1 MASEKTTVEI
11 VPFPTEKQKKL
22 YDIICSA
29 FAEELKVSNCFILP
43 LINQRVGTILKE
55 NGFEKANRVTFLS
68 APEFFL
74 VGYNKKNADAI
85 SLIGFPEDD
94 SFSSERNSEY
104 IPAVKRES
112 VELSS
117 EQQKKLAQI
126 ILEIFKNK
134 HRNGKVYLS
143 EIGLK
148 AGGKIS
154 AAGLGRVSV
163 ELFKSASLFFNVVQD
178 TKGVYLISFKDNC
191 GISFFENR
199 ERFSS
204 SNKKTGIRRTSF
216 EESLYTQLM
225 KRFKTNDVSLG
236 NIALYLEANR
246 IVLPESIGSLQRLF
260 ELLSEK
266 HGAIIRDNGEG
277 TPKENYLIL
286 RKPLPIP
293 NDVYQRVEKI
303 VADFFLTSELIPN
316 TDIGQALKSN
326 SIDFKEY
333 NYADLTAFLRAF
345 SDIFIIVPRP
355 SEIKGRF
362 KIFIRIVPNFLNEHK
377 KTADTASAETISV
390 DKSLF
395 TKMILDLYSVGQ
407 YQTVLEQSNLREA
420 IKHTDGNLWNCIF
433 KSYFQLNKKVDIEN
447 WNLTEWE
454 RAVIDFDNLSASISD
469 EYLSCHGIDV
479 LSYDRIKS
487 YVADYSHKT
496 VNYSMMGQRMSAL
509 CGADNP
515 LVEAIY
521 NIGLLA
527 RINVDKTFCFRL
539 LIIYYSR
546 VNPSKVIPTWETYA
560 DGCIN
565 PSSMIMIAGTLF
577 GEGKIEL
584 VSQLVKL
591 FETTREVS
599 GVVQLYNTYASRIL
613 QKDNAELPSLS
624 IIENS
629 RALELVSVVLKQSIS
644 SKNVDLFVEML
655 YCCLASPSKY
665 VSAHSLNS
673 LLNDEESF
681 IRNIA
686 SDLLI
691 GAKTKDI
698 KYWTVLS
705 FFVSFG
711 MIDSSPEW
719 MELNAS
725 FRNELI
731 SRINTCP
738 LDEKEKTIS
747 YALEYYPADS
757 YFVESMV
764 SHIKETEGDGDS
776 LEPVVNGLIASGKYR
791 QVISLH
797 EHENALKLDD
807 KNWFLNCLGF
817 CYRQE
822 GDAKK
827 SLETEMV
834 MIALKIREGNSVEDS
849 LSQLVEILYQGFIS
863 MSIISL
869 DSETAE
875 RVSHLFDHYKCTD
888 VLAHKYCI
896 AMMGLALCTQNYPQ
910 LSLLSCVC
918 EHQND
923 YESSFIDLCEQEIQ
937 EKSQSYYS
945 RFNDLQR
952 TYEYVL
958 TQESPKDFFMSLGRA
973 ANVVRHLADNSLY
986 SQIRNVSV
994 DQLEPRKIVILLISG
1009 YKEARA
1015 WKFLSQYSIKSQKHT
1030 LNFVAN
1036 LVWLF
1041 RFKDTSYALNNCI
1054 RALNRTIDTS
1064 LPRNFI
1070 QLCLT
1075 AWHANLGETLSS
1087 FQSSF
1092 LDHVIRCE
1100 SFSGLSAENST
1111 TIYSTLRS
1119 KDKPTINDLLLAIEL
1134 ARQTKTYNDFCE
1146 LFLKDSDQYLEL
1158 MKKDV
1163 GAFIRFC
1170 AGFAYSSDAETLI
1183 RWQELVKQIR
1193 NEVGTH
1199 NLNSKDKSA
1208 FLWADALLSQEGVF
1222 NYGGSFA
1229 EASMELLYHYPYAPK
1244 NDIVSKW
1251 ITNEPARNLP
1261 NYELLRFWINTF
1273 GDINTVSFA
1282 ENAIRNY
1289 TNKHPIS
1296 SAMPNR
1302 ESVYRLRLFL
1312 AEKYVYYYQS
1322 GNQNTRNDFLRRC
1335 MTYSALRTLAGEAN
1349 SIPASIREKMQ
1360 RELERTNDY
1369 SSFLSFEESVYRII
1383 NSDGKVD
1390 IKEVLIYCGIS
1401 NYWDIALNEW
1411 LDETIELKPMISA
1424 MGYFFNAIDI
1434 RPLRRR
1440 LLQMYAYSSIAQ
1452 ILLEDNTIEAASFQ
1466 QKDIKYYQRQIESGV
1481 LQMDDFRTKL
1491 YELISI
1497 LQPTLLPLVD
1507 SIEGVYDI
1515 AVKATKIQGI
1525 IFALVNKDLKIMRS
1539 RLSSV
1544 EARILSDTVL
1554 PTVAVIQYPE
1564 DICGLLLQMS
1574 LNMED
1579 PIGTLLSSKA
1589 IEERVGRSNLLL
1601 FKCLLSVQRKDF
1613 DSATKFLSE
1622 INLSKTDYVVLY
1634 RELSTAIEKNDVLEI
1649 DVEKLH
1655 FSTKVQG
1662 DIPDFSFI
1670 MQAEADSDSFSQL
1683 VTDFYTE
1690 GLYDSKE
1697 KCILARK
1704 IYTSIIN
1711 GTSYGDTTK
1720 FMFDWGFVEIEAT
1733 FDIEEKEKYLLEML
1747 ENIEKLPNYSSY
1759 KWQFVHHF
1767 SYMLQELEFALLF
1780 KSFMRIFDCHKILYT
1795 KFHPYENCDCY
1806 AQLFVLLRRL
1816 VNLGQDNIGS
1826 DQTMSVIDQI
1836 KAQVIEVHLK
1846 YPQNRFANSCIGYI
1860 DRYAQQIQ
1868 ARGIFEVKI
1877 LNHSQQFTDVIYYS
1891 VRNVGFE
1898 LATDVILTFSIAN
1911 HPDATQQIST
1921 KSLIAAGL
1929 RTNQVFA
1936 GEYIPNTR
1944 FSQGEVIE
1952 CGITVEYQSIDED
1965 GEPRLKNYAALDPH
1979 TSGRLQHVA
1988 TENYCYHKDGSA
2000 GYITESIT
2008 QPFDFIGRKDELN
2021 RILGKA
2027 IQGQNVLLYGTNG
2040 TGKSSILQYIFSKAL
2055 PDIYSQI
2062 NSSDGS
2068 VTDTRRLGHLFMATP
2083 LKFDD
2088 DCTEK
2093 AVISSIISAI
2103 SDDLRFRAFL
2113 KRYGDQFAVDTVAM
2127 VADEWENRREKLF
2140 DNEGR
2145 CVNTELIRRF
2155 ISTIDEMLQSSDIDV
2170 YILIDQFERI
2180 ISSPLVDSK
2189 HMLFLG
2195 DLVRRK
2201 IRFIIAGSNYLLE
2214 EVSVEKNQTKTETS
2228 WPIIFSRGFDQKVK
2242 IGNMSKGDFE
2252 ELIKK
2257 KSALNNGEIEY
2268 SDDAIEFLWQ
2278 YTNGHAFYSCL
2289 IANRTL
2295 DILSERGVRRRYIYS
2310 SDVFNAIYL
2319 SGKYLTGGKTDREKE
2334 KAIKSQ
2340 IFQDIND
2347 NIPIK
2352 YVGKSLA
2359 HMQSSGERKVSYRKL
2374 HDFITLHRPDLLEYY
2389 HDALAVLL
2397 ARDFISYEELEV
2409 QGNEV
2414 SDSYDPNNILTVR
2427 EYFFTSDLYL
2437 EHFASV
2443 FVPELSDEERLALQS
2458 KNRSIEELITDLRT
2472 RKYTAQDIRRIREEV
2487 KDIVGEGGNKYVT
2500 IERQYNDQ
2508 AIDQSVGTQVNML
2521 IHAQTINAFSTLLA
2535 GDYTSPE
2542 FAQAFASLPG
2552 VVAYLGDKHKRVL
2565 ELQGEINQYLDEE
2578 GEIKCDDPT
2587 EYDEC
2592 VHAVEEKYDEIEKIV
2607 LPAEEQKV
2615 KDITS
2620 AITLDDF
2627 ISVNDETWQ
2636 ELLGISKD
2644 DVDRLKSLPSQYSAP
2659 LGFAIIIHNVFMRIY
2674 KNSQKA
2680 NNVNETELDFCPVAI
2695 LYCKVVEAMLKEE
2708 HTSIY
2713 SECFADQPVD
2723 SRKQGAPLFS
2733 EVDKNS
2739 NMLTI
2744 GTYLYFLSTVNV
2756 NRIYDKKT
2764 YEKLNLMRFI
2774 KRPEVKALSTYTSMA
2789 PAKWYDHANRLP
2801 VIVSTRN
2808 KSAHELQ
2815 PISKDRFDWLI
2826 DVLFKQGELLRIWD
2840 LSKGK

>member
-1 MASEKTTVEI
+1 MASEKTAVEI
-11 VPFPTEKQKKL
+11 VPYPTEKQKKL

-29 FAEELKVSNCFILP
+29 FSEELKVSNCFILP
-43 LINQRVGTILKE
+43 LVNQRVGTVLKE
-55 NGFEKANRVTFLS
+55 NGFEKTNKVTFLS
-68 APEFFL
+68 APEYFL
-74 VGYNKKNADAI
+74 VGFNKKNADAI
-85 SLIGFPEDD
+85 SLIDFPKDD
-94 SFSSERNSEY
+94 SFSTEKNPEY
-104 IPAVKRES
+104 TPAIKRRT
-112 VELSS
+112 VALSS

-126 ILEIFKNK
+126 ILEVFKHK

-148 AGGKIS
+148 AGAKIA
-154 AAGLGRVSV
+154 AAGFGRVSV
-163 ELFKSASLFFNVVQD
+163 DLFKSASIFFDVVQD
-178 TKGVYLISFKDNC
+178 SKGVYLISFKDDC
-191 GISFFENR
+191 GISFFETR

-204 SNKKTGIRRTSF
+204 AKKKADTRRASF

-225 KRFKTNDVSLG
+225 KRFKTNDVSFS
-236 NIALYLEANR
+236 NITLYLETNK
-246 IVLPESIGSLQRLF
+246 IVLPESIGSLHKLL

-266 HGAIIRDNGEG
+266 YGAIIRDNGEG
-277 TPKENYLIL
+277 TPKESYLIL

-293 NDVYQRVEKI
+293 DDVYQHIEKI
-303 VADFFLTSELIPN
+303 VADFFLTSELFPN
-316 TDIGQALKSN
+316 TNIGQALKN
-326 SIDFKEY
+326 NGIDFKDY
-333 NYADLTAFLRAF
+333 NYADLTSFLRAF
-345 SDIFIIVPRP
+345 PDIFIIVPRP

-362 KIFIRIVPNFLNEHK
+362 KIFVKIASNFLDEHK
-377 KTADTASAETISV
+377 KTTETATAETIPV

-395 TKMILDLYSVGQ
+395 TKMILDLYMAGQ

-420 IKHTDGNLWNCIF
+420 IKHTDGDLWNCIF
-433 KSYFQLNKKVDIEN
+433 KSYFRMNKKVDIEK
-447 WNLTEWE
+447 WNLSEWE
-454 RAVIDFDNLSASISD
+454 RSVIDFDNLSANISD
-469 EYLSCHGIDV
+469 EYLSHHGIDIS
-479 LSYDRIKS
+479 SYARIKG
-487 YVADYSHKT
+487 YVSDYSHKT
-496 VNYSMMGQRMSAL
+496 VNYSMMGQRISAL

-527 RINVDKTFCFRL
+527 RISVDKTFCFRL

-546 VNPSKVIPTWETYA
+546 INPSAVIPTWETYA
-560 DGCIN
+560 NSCIN
-565 PSSMIMIAGTLF
+565 PSSMIMIVGTLF
-577 GEGKIEL
+577 GEEKIEL
-584 VSQLVKL
+584 VRQLMKL
-591 FETTREVS
+591 YESNREVS
-599 GVVQLYNTYASRIL
+599 GVIQLYNIYAARIL
-613 QKDNAELPSLS
+613 QEDNAELPPLS

-629 RALELVSVVLKQSIS
+629 RALELISIVLKQSIS
-644 SKNVDLFVEML
+644 SKNVDLFVDML
-655 YCCLASPSKY
+655 YCCLVSPGKY
-665 VSAHSLNS
+665 VSAHSLS
-673 LLNDEESF
+673 GLLNGEKTF
-681 IRNIA
+681 IREIA
-686 SDLLI
+686 SDLI
-691 GAKTKDI
+691 KGARTKDI

-705 FFVSFG
+705 FFVSLG
-711 MIDSSPEW
+711 MADSTPEW
-719 MELNAS
+719 KELNIT

-731 SRINTCP
+731 SRIDACS
-738 LDEKEKTIS
+738 LEEKKKSIS
-747 YALEYYPADS
+747 FALRYYPTDS
-757 YFVESMV
+757 YFVELMV

-776 LEPVVNGLIASGKYR
+776 LEPVVNRLIANGKYR
-791 QVISLH
+791 QVILLH
-797 EHENALKLDD
+797 EHENALKLDNKD
-807 KNWFLNCLGF
+807 WFLSYLSF
-817 CYRQE
+817 CYQQE
-822 GDAKK
+822 GDVKK
-827 SLETEMV
+827 SLETEMA

-849 LSQLVEILYQGFIS
+849 LSHFVEILYQGFIS

-875 RVSHLFDHYKCTD
+875 RLSHLFDHYKCTSA
-888 VLAHKYCI
+888 LAHKYCI

-910 LSLLSCVC
+910 LSLLSCVS
-918 EHQND
+918 EQQND
-923 YESSFIDLCEQEIQ
+923 ESSFLELCEQEIQ
-937 EKSQSYYS
+937 EKSQGYYS
-945 RFNDLQR
+945 RYNDLQK
-952 TYEYVL
+952 TYEYLL

-973 ANVVRHLADNSLY
+973 ANVVRHLADESLY
-986 SQIRNVSV
+986 TQIRSIGV
-994 DQLEPRKIVILLISG
+994 DQLDPRKIVLFLISK
-1009 YKEARA
+1009 YNEVRA

-1036 LVWLF
+1036 IVWLF
-1041 RFKDTSYALNNCI
+1041 RFKDTSYALSNCI
-1054 RALNRTIDTS
+1054 RALNRSIDTS
-1064 LPRNFI
+1064 LPKNFI
-1070 QLCLT
+1070 QLCL
-1075 AWHANLGETLSS
+1075 AVWDAKLGEALSS

-1092 LDHVIRCE
+1092 IDHIIRCE
-1100 SFSGLSAENST
+1100 SFSGISIEYADS
-1111 TIYSTLRS
+1111 IYSTLRR
-1119 KDKPTINDLLLAIEL
+1119 KEKPTINDLLLALEL

-1146 LFLKDSDQYLEL
+1146 LFLKNSNLYLEL
-1158 MKKDV
+1158 MKKDI

-1170 AGFAYSSDAETLI
+1170 SGFACSADDETLT
-1183 RWQELVKQIR
+1183 RWQELIKQIR
-1193 NEVGTH
+1193 NET
-1199 NLNSKDKSA
+1199 SAQSQEYKDKSA
-1208 FLWADALLSQEGVF
+1208 FLWIDALLSQDSKYR
-1222 NYGGSFA
+1222 YGGSFA
-1229 EASMELLYHYPYAPK
+1229 EASMELLYHYPCAPK

-1251 ITNEPARNLP
+1251 ITNDPTQNLP
-1261 NYELLRFWINTF
+1261 NYELLMFWVNTY

-1282 ENAIRNY
+1282 ENAIRRY
-1289 TNKHPIS
+1289 TNKNPIS

-1302 ESVYRLRLFL
+1302 KSVFKLRLFL
-1312 AEKYVYYYQS
+1312 AEKYVFYYQYEHQKS
-1322 GNQNTRNDFLRRC
+1322 RNDFLRRC
-1335 MTYSALRTLAGEAN
+1335 MTYSALRTLAGEVN
-1349 SIPASIREKMQ
+1349 PIPASIGDKMQ

-1369 SSFLSFEESVYRII
+1369 SSFRSFEESIDQII
-1383 NSDGKVD
+1383 NADGKSD
-1390 IKEVLIYCGIS
+1390 IKEVLIYSGIS

-1411 LDETIELKPMISA
+1411 LDAACELKPMISA
-1424 MGYFFNAIDI
+1424 IRNFLHSIDF

-1452 ILLEDNTIEAASFQ
+1452 ILSDDETIDAEAFQ
-1466 QKDIKYYQRQIESGV
+1466 QKDVKYYRRQIESGV
-1481 LQMDDFRTKL
+1481 INIDEYRAKL
-1491 YELISI
+1491 FNLINI
-1497 LQPTLLPLVD
+1497 LQPMLLPLVE
-1507 SIEGVYDI
+1507 SIESVIDI
-1515 AVKATKIQGI
+1515 ADKVAKIQGI
-1525 IFALVNKDLKIMRS
+1525 IFALVNKDWKILHS

-1544 EARILSDTVL
+1544 DTGILSDAVL
-1554 PTVAVIQYPE
+1554 PTVTVIQYPE
-1564 DICGLLLQMS
+1564 DICGLVLQMS
-1574 LNMED
+1574 INMEE
-1579 PIGTLLSSKA
+1579 PIETLLSSKV
-1589 IEERVGRSNLLL
+1589 IEDIIGYSNLLL
-1601 FKCLLSVQRKDF
+1601 FKCLLSVQKKDY
-1613 DSATKFLSE
+1613 DSAAKFLSA
-1622 INLSKTDYVVLY
+1622 INLSETDYVVLY
-1634 RELSTAIEKNDVLEI
+1634 NKLSTAIENKGALE
-1649 DVEKLH
+1649 VEAEELNISAKDQE
-1655 FSTKVQG
+1655 S
-1662 DIPDFSFI
+1662 IPDFSFVK
-1670 MQAEADSDSFSQL
+1670 QAEVDGEIFSQL

-1697 KCILARK
+1697 KCIVARK

-1711 GTSYGDTTK
+1711 GTSYGDTSK

-1747 ENIEKLPNYSSY
+1747 ENIEKLPNFPSY

-1767 SYMLQELEFALLF
+1767 SYLLQELDFALLF
-1780 KSFMRIFDCHKILYT
+1780 KSFMRVFDCHKILYT
-1795 KFHPYENCDCY
+1795 KFRPYENCDCY
-1806 AQLFVLLRRL
+1806 AQLFVLMKHL
-1816 VNLGQDNIGS
+1816 VKLGQENIGPN
-1826 DQTMSVIDQI
+1826 QTMPAIDQI
-1836 KAQVIEVHLK
+1836 RAQVIEVHLK
-1846 YPQNRFANSCIGYI
+1846 YPQNRFASNCIGYI

-1877 LNHSQQFTDVIYYS
+1877 LNHAQQFADVIYYS

-1898 LATDVILTFSIAN
+1898 LASDVILTFTIAN

-1921 KSLIAAGL
+1921 KSLLTAGL

-1944 FSQGEVIE
+1944 FSQGEIIE

-1965 GEPRLKNYAALDPH
+1965 GEYRLKSYVALDPH
-1979 TSGRLQHVA
+1979 TNGRLQHVA
-1988 TENYCYHKDGSA
+1988 AENYCYHKDGSA

-2055 PDIYSQI
+2055 PDIYLQS
-2062 NSSDGS
+2062 NSSYEAD
-2068 VTDTRRLGHLFMATP
+2068 TDTRRFGHLFMVTP

-2093 AVISSIISAI
+2093 TVISSIISAI

-2113 KRYGDQFAVDTVAM
+2113 KRYGDQYAVDTVSM
-2127 VADEWENRREKLF
+2127 VADEWETRREKIF
-2140 DNEGR
+2140 DSEGR
-2145 CVNTELIRRF
+2145 CVNTDLIRRY
-2155 ISTIDEMLQSSDIDV
+2155 ISTIDEMLQASDIDV

-2180 ISSPLVDSK
+2180 ISSPLIDSK

-2214 EVSVEKNQTKTETS
+2214 EVSVEKNQTKAETS

-2252 ELIKK
+2252 QLIKK

-2319 SGKYLTGGKTDREKE
+2319 SRKYLTGGKTDGEKE

-2352 YVGKSLA
+2352 YVGKMLA
-2359 HMQSSGERKVSYRKL
+2359 HMQSSGESRISYRKL
-2374 HDFITLHRPDLLEYY
+2374 RDYISLHRPDLLEYY

-2397 ARDFISYEELEV
+2397 ARDFISYDELEI
-2409 QGNEV
+2409 QGNE
-2414 SDSYDPNNILTVR
+2414 SADSYEPNNILTVR

-2443 FVPELSDEERLALQS
+2443 FVPELSDEDRLALQS

-2487 KDIVGEGGNKYVT
+2487 KDIVGDGGNKYVT

-2508 AIDQSVGTQVNML
+2508 AVDQSIGTQVNML

-2535 GDYTSPE
+2535 GDYASPE

-2565 ELQGEINQYLDEE
+2565 ELQGEINQYLDED
-2578 GEIKCDDPT
+2578 GEIQCDDPT

-2592 VHAVEEKYDEIEKIV
+2592 VHAVEEKYEEIEKIV

-2615 KDITS
+2615 KDIAS

-2636 ELLGISKD
+2636 ELLGISKE
-2644 DVDRLKSLPSQYSAP
+2644 DVDRLKKLPSQYSTP

-2674 KNSQKA
+2674 NNSQKTE
-2680 NNVNETELDFCPVAI
+2680 NVDENELDFCPVAI
-2695 LYCKVVEAMLKEE
+2695 LYCKVIEAMLKET

-2713 SECFADQPVD
+2713 GECFSDLPVD
-2723 SRKQGAPLFS
+2723 SRKKNSPLFS
-2733 EVDKNS
+2733 EVSKDS
-2739 NMLTI
+2739 NILTI
-2744 GTYLYFLSTVNV
+2744 GTYLYFLTTVNV
-2756 NRIYDKKT
+2756 HEIYDKAS
-2764 YEKLNLMRFI
+2764 YERLNLMRFV
-2774 KRPEVKALSTYTSMA
+2774 KRQEIRELSTYTSMS
-2789 PAKWYDHANRLP
+2789 PAEWYEHANKLP

-2815 PISKDRFDWLI
+2815 PISKERFDWLI
-2826 DVLFKQGELLRIWD
+2826 DVLFKQRELLRIWY
-2840 LSKGK
+2840 LSGEK